1 MDTITAHFERLAV
14 AALLLILMATI
25 LFGTVVVA
33 WSLLADLRGIRDLV
47 AEPKALFDVFGLFVA
62 VLVGIEL
69 LKILRH
75 FLVSHN
81 VDTALVV
88 QTALIA
94 LCNKIIT
101 MNLAEA
107 PWTTLLALAALT
119 LALSAA
125 VLALNRA
132 QPSAPQ

>member
-1 MDTITAHFERLAV
+1 MDKLTAHFERLAV

-33 WSLLADLRGIRDLV
+33 WSLVADLGGIRDLV

-75 FLVSHN
+75 FLVSHD

-101 MNLAEA
+101 MNLAAA

-119 LALSAA
+119 VALAAA
-125 VLALNRA
+125 IFALHRS
-132 QPSAPQ
+132 QPPAT

>member
-14 AALLLILMATI
+14 AALMLILMATI

-33 WSLLADLRGIRDLV
+33 WSLLSDLGQIRDLV

-75 FLVSHN
+75 FLVSHA

-107 PWTTLLALAALT
+107 PWTTLVALAALT

-125 VLALNRA
+125 VFALNRS
-132 QPSAPQ
+132 QPSAP

>member
-14 AALLLILMATI
+14 AALLLILMAAI

-75 FLVSHN
+75 FLASHN

-125 VLALNRA
+125 VFALSRA
-132 QPSAPQ
+132 QPSAP

>member
-33 WSLLADLRGIRDLV
+33 WSLVADLRGIRDLV

-125 VLALNRA
+125 VFALSRS
-132 QPSAPQ
+132 QPPVP

>member
-33 WSLLADLRGIRDLV
+33 WSLVADLRGIRDLV

-75 FLVSHN
+75 FLVSHS

-125 VLALNRA
+125 VFALSRS
-132 QPSAPQ
+132 QPPVP